1 MVHISSSSTYEIKAM
16 LRLPNGRKTV
26 DQNVMGKSLG
36 GGDISQRL
44 GLMLHWQTGNGSRR
58 GRLEVSARLKLPCRG
73 TCCKHKLG
81 F

>member
-1 MVHISSSSTYEIKAM
+1 MVHTSSSSIDVIEEM
-16 LRLPNGRKTV
+16 LRLPNIRKTV

-58 GRLEVSARLKLPCRG
+58 GRLRVSAWSKLPC
-73 TCCKHKLG
+73 
-81 F
+81 

>member
-36 GGDISQRL
+36 GGDMSK
-44 GLMLHWQTGNGSRR
+44 T
-58 GRLEVSARLKLPCRG
+58 
-73 TCCKHKLG
+73 
-81 F
+81 

>member
-1 MVHISSSSTYEIKAM
+1 MVHIASSSIDVIKEM

-26 DQNVMGKSLG
+26 DQNLMSKSLG

-58 GRLEVSARLKLPCRG
+58 GRLRVSARSKLPCRD

>member
-1 MVHISSSSTYEIKAM
+1 MVHISSSSTCEIKAM

-44 GLMLHWQTGNGSRR
+44 GLMLHWTGNGSRR
-58 GRLEVSARLKLPCRG
+58 GRLEVSARSKLPCQD

>member
-1 MVHISSSSTYEIKAM
+1 MVHISLSSTCKIKEM
-16 LRLPNGRKTV
+16 LRILNGQNTV
-26 DQNVMGKSLG
+26 DQNLMGKSLG

-44 GLMLHWQTGNGSRR
+44 SLMLHWQTGNGSRR
-58 GRLEVSARLKLPCRG
+58 GRLRVSARSKLPCQD